1 MGSTKKSWVVIE
13 NTESNC
19 FPNRRVTE
27 EVFVFPP
34 LSLYLPL
41 SLCVYLP
48 LSVLSTSLSLCLP
61 LCLSVS
67 IYLSLFY
74 LPLSLSVYLSL
85 FLTE

>member
-1 MGSTKKSWVVIE
+1 MGFTKKSWVVIE

-41 SLCVYLP
+41 SL
-48 LSVLSTSLSLCLP
+48 
-61 LCLSVS
+61 SVS

-85 FLTE
+85 SLTE